1 MAEDG
6 VPDYSALRFPD
17 PPAHRPYVVTNMVM
31 SADGKVTVEG
41 TERGLGSPTDQRLM
55 RQLRAAVDMVL
66 NGASTLRKSGTS
78 SRISNDELVARRVA
92 EGRSPNPVASV
103 LSGSGNLPLDKL
115 FFHGDDFEAVVYLG
129 DEAPP
134 ERRAAIEATGRTVV
148 SVPANDP
155 VPSML
160 RHMRE
165 EIGARA
171 LLVEGGP
178 TVNGSLLAADAIDEY
193 FLTLGPVLVSGDAPL
208 TPVEGE
214 RSPSLD
220 LLAQLDLVSAFH
232 NPETSELYL
241 RYRVGGRGER
251 SW

>member
-1 MAEDG
+1 MAADG
-6 VPDYSALRFPD
+6 VPDYSTLRFPD

-41 TERGLGSPTDQRLM
+41 NERGLGSPTDQRLM

-78 SRISNDELVARRVA
+78 SRISDDELVARRVA
-92 EGRSPNPVASV
+92 EGRSPNPIASV
-103 LSGSGNLPLDKL
+103 LSGSGDLPLDRL
-115 FFHGDDFEAVVYLG
+115 FFHGEDFDAVVYLG

-134 ERRAAIEATGRTVV
+134 EGRAAIAETGRAVV
-148 SVPANDP
+148 TVPANDP

-165 EIGARA
+165 ELDARA

-178 TVNGSLLAADAIDEY
+178 TINGSLLAADAIDEY

-208 TPVEGE
+208 TPVEAT
-214 RSPSLD
+214 RPPSLD
-220 LLAQLDLVSAFH
+220 LLARLELISAFQ

-251 SW
+251 TW